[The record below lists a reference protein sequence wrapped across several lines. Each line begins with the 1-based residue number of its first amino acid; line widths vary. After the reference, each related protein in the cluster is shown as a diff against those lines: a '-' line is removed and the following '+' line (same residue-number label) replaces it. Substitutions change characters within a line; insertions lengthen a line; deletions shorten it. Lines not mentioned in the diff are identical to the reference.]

1 MFGHIL
7 QGVISP
13 SDNLGEASAS
23 SGFVFGESL
32 SARAVTEANG
42 SSESS
47 HKDDS
52 DSDSGKPSML
62 VFRHCPC
69 ASCWEPAWF
78 GLVTCIVIPCFPPM
92 LYYALL
98 IVYENYA

>member
-78 GLVTCIVIPCFPPM
+78 GLVTCIDSLLSSYVILCSAYC
-92 LYYALL
+92 L
-98 IVYENYA
+98 